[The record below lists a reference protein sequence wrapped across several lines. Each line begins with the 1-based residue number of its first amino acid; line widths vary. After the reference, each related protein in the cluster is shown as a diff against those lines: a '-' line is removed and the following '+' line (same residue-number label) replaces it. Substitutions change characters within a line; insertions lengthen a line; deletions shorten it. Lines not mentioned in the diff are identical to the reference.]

1 MVTLKKIAT
10 RLKLVDM
17 QVNRIQ
23 NEVDG
28 DMVRPNFLKRLAE
41 IEQEL
46 DENYDECSK
55 KFNIDK
61 QMALIETFAF
71 EYLNDTH
78 TEVNDGEMEELIKFI
93 KYLFEKFI

>member
-28 DMVRPNFLKRLAE
+28 NEIRPYFLKQLDE

-46 DENYDECSK
+46 DENYIKCAWGWD
-55 KFNIDK
+55 IDK
-61 QMALIETFAF
+61 QMLLIETFCF
-71 EYLNDTH
+71 EYLNDNEI
-78 TEVNDGEMEELIKFI
+78 EVNDGETEELIKFI
-93 KYLFEKFI
+93 QYLFKKFI

>member
-1 MVTLKKIAT
+1 MLTLKKIST

-28 DMVRPNFLKRLAE
+28 NELRPYFLEQLDK

-46 DENYDECSK
+46 DENYIKCALYWD
-55 KFNIDK
+55 IDK
-61 QMALIETFAF
+61 QMLLIETFCF
-71 EYLNDTH
+71 EYLNDNEI
-78 TEVNDGEMEELIKFI
+78 EVNDGETEELIKFI
-93 KYLFEKFI
+93 QYLFKKFI

>member
-28 DMVRPNFLKRLAE
+28 NEIRPYFLEQLDK

-46 DENYDECSK
+46 DENYIKCAWGWD
-55 KFNIDK
+55 IDK
-61 QMALIETFAF
+61 QMLLIETFAF